1 MKVRAWARVGGLNR
15 RCEIERVGWVV
26 QSKAGEVRVKCA
38 GVKDGGGSGVGAR
51 DVRGEFW

>member
-38 GVKDGGGSGVGAR
+38 GVKDVGGFGMGGR